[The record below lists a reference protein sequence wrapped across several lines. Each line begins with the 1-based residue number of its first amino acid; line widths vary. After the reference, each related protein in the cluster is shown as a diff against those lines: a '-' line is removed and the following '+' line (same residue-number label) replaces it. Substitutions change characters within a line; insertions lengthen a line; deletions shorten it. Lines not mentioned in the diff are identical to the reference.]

1 MNLQQLEYFKVIAD
15 TENFTTASKIL
26 SVTQPALSKAISKLE
41 EELKV
46 PLFEKKGRNIKL
58 TCFGEV
64 FLNYSTKAL
73 MEIDKGIKELKN
85 MTSESDITISIS
97 STPRIGA
104 YFMNIIISEFLNKN
118 PNTKFQFNQQSASEI
133 INDLKEGKIDIG
145 FYDSKDEVL
154 DNCNIESIPIKKQE
168 YVLIV
173 PKNHI
178 FASKEEIS
186 LKELQEESFIA
197 FCENS
202 KDRLI
207 YYTKILGYTPKIVI
221 QPQGANIGSVVE
233 GLVSAGAGISIV
245 PNTPMINNNT
255 LSVIKIKENIEE
267 RVIYMG
273 YQKKSYMSDIAAH
286 FKEYIINSTN
296 QNTPIISR

>member
-46 PLFEKKGRNIKL
+46 PLFEKRGRNIKL

-104 YFMNIIISEFLNKN
+104 YFMNIIISDFLNEN

-207 YYTKILGYTPKIVI
+207 YYTKTLGYTPKIVI

-273 YQKKSYMSDIAAH
+273 YQKKSYMSDIAVH

-296 QNTPIISR
+296 QNTPIIIR